1 MPERFFPVVFAA
13 FLLLASAVFAETPAR
28 GMMPGPAQQAGPSP
42 SVVPQ
47 LQARVVI
54 NVKDGLLSVD
64 VADAEFG
71 SVMKEIAARAGIRV
85 DMSGDIL
92 SRKITTRFSRLDL
105 EDGISRLMTLL
116 QEKNYTIRYDSKGN
130 VNSVDIAG
138 GVAAAPSS
146 SKTSSR
152 PAAPAVPRT
161 PAAFPASPVSGVQ
174 KNPPPQR
181 RLIPPPGPLP
191 SETIRDRGM
200 EEPAGSSDEG
210 GEDDLPYIPPRKSA
224 VPAPK

>member
-116 QEKNYTIRYDSKGN
+116 QEKNYSIRYDSKGN
-130 VNSVDIAG
+130 VNAVDIAG
-138 GVAAAPSS
+138 SVAVAPSS
-146 SKTSSR
+146 AKTPSR
-152 PAAPAVPRT
+152 AASPAALQRSAAPAAPVT
-161 PAAFPASPVSGVQ
+161 GVQ

-181 RLIPPPGPLP
+181 RLIPPP
-191 SETIRDRGM
+191 SETIRNGRA
-200 EEPAGSSDEG
+200 EEPGRRGTDEEA
-210 GEDDLPYIPPRKSA
+210 EDDMPYIAPRNSA